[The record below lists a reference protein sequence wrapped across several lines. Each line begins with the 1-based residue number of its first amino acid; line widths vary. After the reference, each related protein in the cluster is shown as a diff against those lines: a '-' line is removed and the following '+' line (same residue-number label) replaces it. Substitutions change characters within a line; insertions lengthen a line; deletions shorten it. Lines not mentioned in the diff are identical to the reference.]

1 MPEDLSRDPLVHKL
15 ARFTPTSAAI
25 DRDAML
31 FAAGRASAPGPVKW
45 KLLAGLFGLTQLVTI
60 AFLVTTSGAGGFRE
74 HIDAIA
80 TSPPSPQT
88 SGEGEALPSLSYL
101 DLMNHWRSG
110 DLPRPE
116 AISDNTPPLPDLS
129 IASSRKA
136 LDLN

>member
-1 MPEDLSRDPLVHKL
+1 MSEDLSRDPLVHKL
-15 ARFTPTSAAI
+15 ARFTPTSAGI

-45 KLLAGLFGLTQLVTI
+45 KLLAGLLCLSQLVTI
-60 AFLVTTSGAGGFRE
+60 AFLLMTSGAGGFRE

-80 TSPPSPQT
+80 TNQSSPQT
-88 SGEGEALPSLSYL
+88 SGEGAALPSLSYL
-101 DLMNHWRSG
+101 GLMNHWRSG
-110 DLPRPE
+110 DFPRPE

-129 IASSRKA
+129 IASSRKT